1 MGIKESGSVLV
12 RPERANSVPGKASA
26 SSSSTTSTRF
36 RYPHVRIQ
44 SLVPIKDRTSGLTGR
59 GLLFAFSLKL
69 IQVSPW
75 SSPQTP
81 APSDDSYPPYPS
93 LASMFPTLTTTTTTT
108 ASTES
113 NSSPAPYALNPHSLQ
128 LTTRPPPTYRGVFT
142 SPLQT
147 LPAGTLIETAPVL
160 VIPAH
165 EWEFGKKTA
174 LDHYAFVW
182 GRRGDMAVAFGLGVF
197 PCSLSSSLHL
207 RRTPLAN

>member
-1 MGIKESGSVLV
+1 MIV
-12 RPERANSVPGKASA
+12 RPERANSVLVRDLCELTPDDIHSFSTSSRPCPISCSHQGQDVWTDRSWSAVCFLSEAHPG
-26 SSSSTTSTRF
+26 
-36 RYPHVRIQ
+36 
-44 SLVPIKDRTSGLTGR
+44 
-59 GLLFAFSLKL
+59 LFLELAT
-69 IQVSPW
+69 
-75 SSPQTP
+75 QTP
-81 APSDDSYPPYPS
+81 APSDDSYPS
-93 LASMFPTLTTTTTTT
+93 LASMSPTLTATTTMTT
-108 ASTES
+108 STVS

-182 GRRGDMAVAFGLGVF
+182 GRRGDMAVAFGLGAF
-197 PCSLSSSLHL
+197 PFSLSSSLHL
-207 RRTPLAN
+207 RRTPFRPTDELSS